1 MIKKIFKFLKALVV
15 GSVWTVIF
23 VYIAENIMI
32 YLWNFDILNTR
43 DWQIINSFWESGG
56 KIKAGKDYIFIIM
69 LLALIPLW
77 FWGWKYFYRVDFIK
91 VLLFPITWYNNRM
104 IKKYGEST
112 KRIVLKNM
120 GTTKTKP
127 NMEEII
133 EKRLK
138 ESAKPREKETGK
150 IRQSIHDKISAS
162 EQK

>member
-56 KIKAGKDYIFIIM
+56 KIKAGKDYIFILM

-77 FWGWKYFYRVDFIK
+77 FCGWKWIPWSRGQYDGLRRCGCRRRR
-91 VLLFPITWYNNRM
+91 P
-104 IKKYGEST
+104 G
-112 KRIVLKNM
+112 
-120 GTTKTKP
+120 G
-127 NMEEII
+127 
-133 EKRLK
+133 
-138 ESAKPREKETGK
+138 
-150 IRQSIHDKISAS
+150 
-162 EQK
+162 